1 MMLKRN
7 ISVLVA
13 GVLLGGQIGLAAA
26 DQSAAPLG
34 AEAIVSK
41 TEPTIQTTYR
51 DQHAASNPASPNGNV
66 FPPSAQEERTRPLPA
81 QARYFEEH
89 VPVHRATAADG
100 VFPPSADD
108 LYSQPLPAQAR
119 YLEQKAERVRT
130 AEQTGQG
137 STAAN

>member
-26 DQSAAPLG
+26 DQSAAPLD

-51 DQHAASNPASPNGNV
+51 DQHAANNPAGAGGNV
-66 FPPSAQEERTRPLPA
+66 FPPSAQEARTRALPA
-81 QARYFEEH
+81 QTRYFEEH
-89 VPVHRATAADG
+89 VPVHQANTADG

-119 YLEQKAERVRT
+119 YLEQKAEHLRT
-130 AEQTGQG
+130 AELASQG
-137 STAAN
+137 VQRR